1 MNIST
6 IRKEMSKFGTLK
18 DCSIYNFNS
27 LEIVIDDVK
36 FYADLR
42 KDINNI
48 IYSLIA
54 PYYKKT
60 KNYNYTNNRIKL
72 SFCK

>member
-1 MNIST
+1 MDIST
-6 IRKEMSKFGTLK
+6 IRKEMSKLGTLK

-36 FYADLR
+36 HSANLK

-60 KNYNYTNNRIKL
+60 NNYNYTRKRIKL
-72 SFCK
+72 SFCN